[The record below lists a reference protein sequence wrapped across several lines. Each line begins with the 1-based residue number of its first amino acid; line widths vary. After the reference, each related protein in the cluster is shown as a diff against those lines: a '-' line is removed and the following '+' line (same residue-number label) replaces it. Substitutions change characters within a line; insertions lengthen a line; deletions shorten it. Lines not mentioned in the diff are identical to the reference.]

1 MLIEQPEARLGSSKV
16 SIHKR
21 AIREVRRINA
31 TEVPPASPPLDP
43 KNLLGL
49 GSGGICEGSPLA
61 LQEHPSFG
69 GGPAAPASRSPP
81 LITNPPPPSKGCAGG
96 GSAALP
102 NFSLSFL
109 LPGSESQDSSLAA
122 DLVLIA

>member
-49 GSGGICEGSPLA
+49 GSGGICEGSPPL
-61 LQEHPSFG
+61 H
-69 GGPAAPASRSPP
+69 SRSILLLGVVLQP
-81 LITNPPPPSKGCAGG
+81 LPL
-96 GSAALP
+96 AALP
-102 NFSLSFL
+102 
-109 LPGSESQDSSLAA
+109 
-122 DLVLIA
+122 